1 MRSDRPSG
9 SHLWGSR
16 ISRRRRSKV
25 RIAIVCVVVAA
36 IVGGAAAARA
46 WRRST
51 QEKSARQI
59 GLEAFE
65 RGEWDTTI
73 RNLSL
78 LVAREVAEPSE
89 LLAFAHARMR
99 VPLDRGAHIAQA
111 VAMIDRARTLGAD
124 SARCDSMLLD
134 AYIEG
139 GMLAE
144 AQREAERVLL
154 HDERH
159 PQARRVVV
167 HAYITRGRLED
178 AERVLRRAVEL
189 EPTVLANRVALARIL
204 TRRLL
209 DEALGG
215 RPDVLRAKAL
225 VDEISAWSR
234 EAEAPAGVGELAQA
248 VALELGIESREELA
262 PRVAGFESPVHSRE
276 EAELRAA
283 LLDAVGRRHDAD
295 QLFAEFRA
303 QLPTDAPMRV
313 EIARIEFRRA
323 VFAGDPQGARRLLES
338 ELRRHGN
345 GDVVGI
351 DVALDAVLCIVDGR
365 DADLRALIAAHGS
378 VSREVAAWFDALR
391 AALDAKDRADR
402 SRPHEV
408 DVVAEAALRLVE
420 AQRALRSGVPN
431 EALRRADDAVLL
443 ARGRFDDAEAVAIES
458 LVRLGRHDEAVGR
471 AERLVEVTA
480 ARPQALAW
488 RLFCESYV
496 RGTRSREAIIAD
508 ARTILASPDVGLRAY
523 ACAAAALGAAGESA
537 EAAATFAQAV
547 EATAVAEG
555 DCVALAECAV
565 LLARAFND
573 MTLLR
578 SVRGTIARDAA
589 VLSDDRRWA
598 LAWIEAL
605 DAEHRGDVARALD
618 LLRVAAGENRHRL
631 AIAGQFGDSR
641 GVEGSAAILR
651 ASLPEG
657 AAIVA
662 GTRAALEEPKLAVD
676 AVGALGRHGAPR
688 ELTLARL
695 RLAIAHP
702 SAFDL
707 DSVLVSAAEA
717 RRKDPLDVELLA
729 GVAGLLLATSPPD
742 PAQALAVLGD
752 AIRLA
757 PSDELLRERAI
768 EAALLAGEITL
779 AREHAEALSM
789 TSTAARWAPTATRSM
804 HLAAIAMAEG
814 DGHAALDELD
824 VFDDLKDFKHLEGF
838 ERVSAGDPSG
848 IHGERTF
855 ERETRAMR
863 AMALVLIGDVGRVEI
878 SELDARVVRVS
889 RMIPRASH
897 RALVVR
903 CVESAADPALI
914 AHLAAEFL
922 HRTFDPEIA
931 SMARLAAT
939 RILEREGTDA
949 AGAAIAAYRAA
960 VACGDDALAEV
971 ARHAIQVDH
980 KGGWET
986 ALRREDALARL
997 TRDPAEARRIA
1008 LELLAANQDDV
1019 EAALIAASAAIEL
1032 GASIPADED
1041 RMKRAPRSPEVHLI
1055 EARMALLAGREL
1067 DARRAARDGIEL
1079 AARRA
1084 YVAFETRDALRLIA
1098 EMKATEAR
1106 APQERVAEVRTNE
1119 VRVNEAR
1126 VTKVPE

>member
-9 SHLWGSR
+9 SR
-16 ISRRRRSKV
+16 PSRRRRSKV

-89 LLAFAHARMR
+89 FLAFAHARMR
-99 VPLDRGAHIAQA
+99 VPLDRGVHIAQA

-134 AYIEG
+134 AYVEG

-204 TRRLL
+204 TRRML
-209 DEALGG
+209 DEAHNGK
-215 RPDVLRAKAL
+215 PDVLHAQAL

-248 VALELGIESREELA
+248 VALELGIESRQELA

-295 QLFAEFRA
+295 RLLAEFRA

-365 DADLRALIAAHGS
+365 DADLRALIATHGP

-391 AALDAKDRADR
+391 ASLDAKDRADR

-488 RLFCESYV
+488 RLFCESHV

-578 SVRGTIARDAA
+578 SVRGTIARDAD

-598 LAWIEAL
+598 LAWIDAL
-605 DAEHRGDVARALD
+605 DAEHRGDAVRALD
-618 LLRVAAGENRHRL
+618 LLRIAAGENRHRL

-804 HLAAIAMAEG
+804 HLAAIAIAEG

-824 VFDDLKDFKHLEGF
+824 TFDEFEKLKGL

-903 CVESAADPALI
+903 CVESAADPALV

-931 SMARLAAT
+931 SMALLAAT

-1032 GASIPADED
+1032 GASTPADED

-1084 YVAFETRDALRLIA
+1084 YVAFETRDALRVIA

-1106 APQERVAEVRTNE
+1106 APQEWVAEVRTNE

>member
-9 SHLWGSR
+9 SR
-16 ISRRRRSKV
+16 PSRRRRSKV

-134 AYIEG
+134 AYVEG

-365 DADLRALIAAHGS
+365 DADLRALIAAHGP
-378 VSREVAAWFDALR
+378 VSREVAAWFDALC
-391 AALDAKDRADR
+391 ASLDAKDRADR

-589 VLSDDRRWA
+589 ILSDDRRWA
-598 LAWIEAL
+598 LAWIDAL
-605 DAEHRGDVARALD
+605 DAEHRGDAVRALD
-618 LLRVAAGENRHRL
+618 LLRIAAGENRHRL

-804 HLAAIAMAEG
+804 HLAAIAIAEG

-824 VFDDLKDFKHLEGF
+824 AFDEFEKLKDF

-1032 GASIPADED
+1032 GASTPADED

-1055 EARMALLAGREL
+1055 EARMALLAGREF

-1084 YVAFETRDALRLIA
+1084 YVAFETRDALRVIA

-1106 APQERVAEVRTNE
+1106 VPQERVAEVRTNE